1 MTEFEST
8 SKIKSELL
16 VDEKQH
22 QHQHQDDNEKKP
34 NKSRLIATGGDSNQI
49 EFIYLDSTNLS
60 EETPDKSNNSSSD
73 NTERDDLEQL
83 PLRIERVD
91 SLKLDHGFKINCL
104 KYSSNGNKR
113 RLYVSDTTQH
123 LTIYDFNEVCFL

>member
-1 MTEFEST
+1 MAEFEST
-8 SKIKSELL
+8 GKIKSELL

-22 QHQHQDDNEKKP
+22 QDENEKKS
-34 NKSRLIATGGDSNQI
+34 NTSLIATGGDSNQI

-60 EETPDKSNNSSSD
+60 EETTDKSSSD

>member
-1 MTEFEST
+1 MAEFEST
-8 SKIKSELL
+8 RKIKSELL

-22 QHQHQDDNEKKP
+22 QDENEKKS
-34 NKSRLIATGGDSNQI
+34 NTSLIATGGDSNQI

-60 EETPDKSNNSSSD
+60 EETSDKSSSD

>member
-1 MTEFEST
+1 MAEFEST

-22 QHQHQDDNEKKP
+22 QDDNEKKS
-34 NKSRLIATGGDSNQI
+34 NKSLIATGGDSNQI

-60 EETPDKSNNSSSD
+60 EETPDKSSSD

-104 KYSSNGNKR
+104 KYSSNNGNKR

>member
-1 MTEFEST
+1 MAEFEST

-22 QHQHQDDNEKKP
+22 QDDNEKKS
-34 NKSRLIATGGDSNQI
+34 NKSLIATGGDSNQI

-60 EETPDKSNNSSSD
+60 EETSDKSSSD

>member
-1 MTEFEST
+1 MAEFEST

-22 QHQHQDDNEKKP
+22 QHQDENEKKS
-34 NKSRLIATGGDSNQI
+34 NKSLIATGGDSNQI

-60 EETPDKSNNSSSD
+60 EETTDKSSSD